1 MYSIT
6 IAMLLVALSSPPA
19 EVTADDY
26 AHLSESEQ
34 SAFAVGFI
42 AGAHYMAAQW
52 LYDQKLD
59 GSPQRFLNAWTQYF
73 NFYLSP
79 TPRHARQ
86 WFLNA
91 APHKPLIRVYAEVME
106 NRRDNKEL

>member
-6 IAMLLVALSSPPA
+6 IAMLLVALSSPA
-19 EVTADDY
+19 EVTVEQY
-26 AHLSESEQ
+26 AQLSESEQ
-34 SAFAVGFI
+34 SAFATGFI

-59 GSPQRFLNAWTQYF
+59 GSPQRFLEAWTGYF

-79 TPRHARQ
+79 TPRHAQR
-86 WFLNA
+86 WFLDA
-91 APHKPLIRVYAEVME
+91 QPHKPLIRVYAEVME
-106 NRRDNKEL
+106 DRRDNKEL